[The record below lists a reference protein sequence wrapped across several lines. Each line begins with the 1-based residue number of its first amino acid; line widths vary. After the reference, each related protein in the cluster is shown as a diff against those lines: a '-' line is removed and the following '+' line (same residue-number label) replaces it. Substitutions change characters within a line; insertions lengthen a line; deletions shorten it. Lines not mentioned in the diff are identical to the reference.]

1 MNPTQLRDHRNGLI
15 KALIIAIIGLGFSTL
30 AGCAS
35 GLKTTASTN
44 EMMSDTTQGVCAIG
58 YQQPFRATKGDCFAK
73 DGLFEQT
80 DNPDMVIANYVPSK
94 RPPKP
99 PVAPVI
105 QTPQAVA
112 EPAKPPSKAKQQ
124 IEAAEARGD
133 EKAPC
138 YLKGSD
144 KPFMMAKSICTSSG
158 GKLTP

>member
-1 MNPTQLRDHRNGLI
+1 MNPSQLCEHRNRSI
-15 KALIIAIIGLGFSTL
+15 KRLIIAMLGLGFSTL

-44 EMMSDTTQGVCAIG
+44 EMMADTAQGVCAVG
-58 YQQPFRATKGDCFAK
+58 YQQPFRASKGDCFAK

-80 DNPDMVIANYVPSK
+80 DNPDIVIANYKPPK
-94 RPPKP
+94 RPPQP
-99 PVAPVI
+99 PVVPVV
-105 QTPQAVA
+105 QAPQAAA

-124 IEAAEARGD
+124 IEAAEERGD